1 MLSANQLED
10 IRCQAMLCRP
20 SKLSNVCKV
29 YPMTVG
35 DIVEMGQNR
44 YKQLLY
50 TLLLDEV
57 EIQKILKEKLN
68 EEVAIEEIDP
78 LTYLLMS
85 ADNNDTFSLEL
96 QEAFSTFIKE
106 EVLFLPKLHC
116 LVVGKDLKQK
126 RLITSKNFVDF
137 QNILKVQNGK
147 KLEEPPPENESDWD
161 RRMRLR
167 RKLVAEIKS
176 KKAQEANDGKSFD
189 ELIEIATVYG
199 IDVDKVSLLAFYN
212 LMRRYQ
218 AREKWVQDL
227 QMLCAGADSSKI
239 ETKYWGESFKNE

>member
-1 MLSANQLED
+1 MS
-10 IRCQAMLCRP
+10 
-20 SKLSNVCKV
+20 
-29 YPMTVG
+29 VG

-57 EIQKILKEKLN
+57 EIADLLKTKLGQT
-68 EEVAIEEIDP
+68 VPVEEIDP
-78 LTYLLMS
+78 LQYLIMS

-106 EVLFLPKLHC
+106 EVLFLPQIQC
-116 LVVGKDLKQK
+116 IVVGKDFSHK
-126 RLITSKNFVDF
+126 RLITSKNFADF
-137 QNILKVQNGK
+137 QNILKIQNGK
-147 KLEEPPPENESDWD
+147 KVKEPPPENESDWD
-161 RRMRLR
+161 RKMRLNR
-167 RKLVAEIKS
+167 EKIAEIKR
-176 KKAQEANDGKSFD
+176 KKAEKAIDGKSFD
-189 ELIEIATVYG
+189 ELIEIAVVYG

-218 AREKWVQDL
+218 AQEKWVQDL

>member
-1 MLSANQLED
+1 M
-10 IRCQAMLCRP
+10 
-20 SKLSNVCKV
+20 V
-29 YPMTVG
+29 
-35 DIVEMGQNR
+35 
-44 YKQLLY
+44 
-50 TLLLDEV
+50 
-57 EIQKILKEKLN
+57 
-68 EEVAIEEIDP
+68 
-78 LTYLLMS
+78 
-85 ADNNDTFSLEL
+85 
-96 QEAFSTFIKE
+96 
-106 EVLFLPKLHC
+106 
-116 LVVGKDLKQK
+116 
-126 RLITSKNFVDF
+126 
-137 QNILKVQNGK
+137 K

-167 RKLVAEIKS
+167 RKLVAEIKN